1 MIDKVT
7 TIGKA
12 VDVVRNGDTLM
23 VGGFGI
29 QGGALSLLRE
39 LAKRPVSGLT
49 TVSEDAGFVFG
60 AIEQAVPALLE
71 NGQIRKMCL
80 SFLGGNQTAHSQINS
95 GTLELDLIPQGT
107 LAERIRIAG
116 AGIGGF
122 YTPTGVGTVVEEGKE
137 KKTIDGKEY
146 LLELPLR
153 ADVAFIK
160 AYRADRMGNAVF
172 KYAAMN
178 FNPLMAMAADVTIV
192 EAEEIV
198 EPGAIEP
205 DHVHLPGV
213 FVDYVVLSEGVKHSN
228 G

>member
-7 TIGKA
+7 TIEKA
-12 VDVVRNGDTLM
+12 VDFVKNGDTLM

-29 QGGALSLLRE
+29 QGCALSLLRE
-39 LAKRPVSGLT
+39 LARRPVYGLT

-60 AIEQAVPALLE
+60 AIDQAVPALLE
-71 NGQIRKMCL
+71 KGQIKKLCL

-95 GTLELDLIPQGT
+95 GKLELDLIPQGT

-153 ADVAFIK
+153 ANVAFIK
-160 AYRADRMGNAVF
+160 AYQADRMGNATF

-178 FNPLMAMAADVTIV
+178 FNPLMAMAADITIV
-192 EAEEIV
+192 EAEKIV
-198 EPGAIEP
+198 EPGEIEP

-213 FVDYVVLSEGVKHSN
+213 FVDYVVCSEGVKRSE
-228 G
+228 

>member
-1 MIDKVT
+1 MINKVT

-12 VDVVRNGDTLM
+12 VDAVKSGDTIM

-29 QGGALSLLRE
+29 QGAALSLLRE
-39 LAKRPVSGLT
+39 LAGRPVDRLT
-49 TVSEDAGFVFG
+49 TISEDAGFVFG
-60 AIEQAVPALLE
+60 AIEQAVPSLLE
-71 NGQIRKMCL
+71 TGKIEKLCL
-80 SFLGGNQTAHSQINS
+80 SFLGGNQTAHSLINA
-95 GTLELDLIPQGT
+95 GKLELDLIPQGT
-107 LAERIRIAG
+107 LAERIRIGG

-137 KKTIDGKEY
+137 KKVIDGKEY
-146 LLELPLR
+146 ILELPLR
-153 ADVAFIK
+153 ANVAFIK

-178 FNPLMAMAADVTIV
+178 FNPLMAMAADITIV

-198 EPGAIEP
+198 EAGAIEP

-213 FVDYVVLSEGVKHSN
+213 FVDYVVQSEGVKRSE
-228 G
+228 